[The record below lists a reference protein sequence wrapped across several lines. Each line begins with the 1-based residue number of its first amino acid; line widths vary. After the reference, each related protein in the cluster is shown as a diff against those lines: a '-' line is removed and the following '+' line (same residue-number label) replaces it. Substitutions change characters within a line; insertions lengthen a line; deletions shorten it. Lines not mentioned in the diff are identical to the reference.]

1 MKNTSDELVLVV
13 QGVGHVPAYKNRKRI
28 FRGRI
33 TTDPPVQRW
42 MTQVTSS
49 FISQLESLF
58 QTKEGETSTGHW
70 LHSSIAALPAD
81 DNWKCLPSMCV
92 SVEIVPKGEEGAVI
106 TLEKIS
112 PN

>member
-70 LHSSIAALPAD
+70 LHSSIASLPAD
-81 DNWKCLPSMCV
+81 DNWKEIPSISTRV
-92 SVEIVPKGEEGAVI
+92 RVVEKGSEGAII
-106 TLEKIS
+106 TLTRIS
-112 PN
+112 P